1 MPAGDSGVSRQDVV
15 RHAEAYPFD
24 LPEGSYLFGAVPGHR
39 TDLEDRVPV
48 LALGSNAAP
57 SQLAR
62 KFPRLDAPIPVARAV
77 LQDHAVVYSAHFSK
91 YGSLPASLTR
101 LEGALAYVFVTWLT
115 PTQLLRMHETEGV
128 GDRYDYRET
137 ELPITVEEVG
147 ALPRV
152 GVYLGRAGPL
162 QVAGRPVRIAEVPTI
177 RCPLPALTQPA
188 ALRLAHRRL
197 ASHLPFEEFITRL
210 AGDEIYR
217 REMSARLRELDTAP
231 A

>member
-1 MPAGDSGVSRQDVV
+1 VDRQEIV
-15 RHAEAYPFD
+15 RRAEAYPFD
-24 LPEGSYLFGAVPGHR
+24 LPEGSYVFGAGTGRPARFEGR
-39 TDLEDRVPV
+39 IPV

-77 LQDHAVVYSAHFSK
+77 LHDHAVVYSAHFSR
-91 YGSLPASLTR
+91 YASLPASLAP

-115 PTQLLRMHETEGV
+115 PAQLERMHATEGV
-128 GDRYDYRET
+128 GERYDYEEA

-147 ALPRV
+147 RLVRV
-152 GVYLGRAGPL
+152 GVYRGRAGPL
-162 QVAGRPVRIAEVPTI
+162 RVAGRSVRIAEIPTI

-197 ASHLPFEEFITRL
+197 APELAFEDFITRI
-210 AGDEIYR
+210 ASDEPYR
-217 REMSARLRELDTAP
+217 REMSARLRELDAAP

>member
-1 MPAGDSGVSRQDVV
+1 MNRQDVV

-24 LPEGSYLFGAVPGHR
+24 LPEGSYVFGAAAGPVPG
-39 TDLEDRVPV
+39 LEGRRPV

-62 KFPRLDAPIPVARAV
+62 KFPKIDAPIPVSRAV
-77 LQDHAVVYSAHFSK
+77 LRDHAVVYSAHFSR

-101 LEGALAYVFVTWLT
+101 QEGALAYVFVTWLT
-115 PTQLLRMHETEGV
+115 PAQLERMHETEGV
-128 GDRYDYRET
+128 GDRYEYRES
-137 ELPITVEEVG
+137 ELPITVEG
-147 ALPRV
+147 AGGLGRI

-162 QVAGRPVRIAEVPTI
+162 RVAGRPVRIAEIPTI

-197 ASHLPFEEFITRL
+197 GVPVPFEDFIARI
-210 AGDEIYR
+210 AGDDDYR
-217 REMSARLRELDTAP
+217 REMSARLRELDAAP